1 VGTSRG
7 LPPVIVIGMHRSG
20 TGMMTRALESL
31 GLFVGKD
38 RDENHESIFFQKIND
53 WLLRQC
59 GGSWD
64 HPQPISHLLRNAEI
78 RRATTAYIRHVLL
91 TSPRAVSFLG
101 WMRYAFTRDI
111 SRLKVPWGWKDPRNT
126 FTLPLWLDLFP
137 DARVVHI
144 RRHGVD
150 VANSLVKR
158 GRSQSLAQK
167 VYNNTPILHWFRVK
181 KGSFVM
187 SPRCDSV
194 RGAYSLW
201 EEYVEQAEKHVLGLQ
216 DRAFELTFEDLIAQ
230 PQSVV
235 SELCRFCGL
244 HADEFAMRRVAEGFN
259 RDRAFAFQRD
269 SREQVLAE

>member
-1 VGTSRG
+1 VGISRG
-7 LPPVIVIGMHRSG
+7 VPPVIVIGMHRSG
-20 TGMMTRALESL
+20 TGMLTRALESL
-31 GLFVGKD
+31 GLFVGRDK
-38 RDENHESIFFQKIND
+38 DENHESIFFQRIND

-64 HPQPISHLLRNAEI
+64 NPQSISHLLENSEI
-78 RRATTAYIRHVLL
+78 RHATKNYIRRVLL

-101 WMRYAFTRDI
+101 WTRYVFTRDI
-111 SRLKVPWGWKDPRNT
+111 ARVKVPWGWKDPRNT

-150 VANSLVKR
+150 VAKSLVKR
-158 GRSQSLAQK
+158 GRSRSLAQK
-167 VYNNTPILHWFRVK
+167 VYNSTRLLHWFRAK
-181 KGSFVM
+181 RGAFVM

-201 EEYVEQAEKHVLGLQ
+201 EEYVEEAEKHVLGLRNQ
-216 DRAFELTFEDLIAQ
+216 AFDLSFEDLIAQ
-230 PQSVV
+230 PHSVV
-235 SELCRFCGL
+235 PELCRFCGL
-244 HADEFAMRRVAEGFN
+244 HADDSVMRRVAEGFN

-269 SREQVLAE
+269 SRAQVLVE

>member
-1 VGTSRG
+1 MGTRRG

-20 TGMMTRALESL
+20 TGMMTRTLESL

-38 RDENHESIFFQKIND
+38 KDENHESTFFQGIND

-64 HPQPISHLLRNAEI
+64 HPQPISHLLRNTEI
-78 RRATTAYIRHVLL
+78 REKTADYIRRVMLI
-91 TSPRAVSFLG
+91 SPRAISFLG
-101 WMRYAFTRDI
+101 WGRYAFYRDI
-111 SRLKVPWGWKDPRNT
+111 TRLRIPWGWKDPRNT

-137 DARVVHI
+137 DARIIHI

-158 GRSQSLAQK
+158 GRSRSVAQK
-167 VYNNTPILHWFRVK
+167 LYNSWLALHWFRVK
-181 KGSFVM
+181 KGAFVM

-201 EEYVEQAEKHVLGLQ
+201 EEYVEEAEKHVVRLHH
-216 DRAFELTFEDLIAQ
+216 RAFELRFEELIAQ
-230 PQSVV
+230 PERVIP
-235 SELCRFCGL
+235 ELCHFCGV
-244 HADEFAMRRVAEGFN
+244 HADDLVLRRVAEQFN
-259 RDRAFAFQRD
+259 RDRAFAFQRG
-269 SREQVLAE
+269 SRTEVLAE